1 MTATVDLSAREA
13 RRLAVAAAGL
23 AWPATTAR
31 VRLAHVR
38 AALEHLGVI
47 QLDSVTAVA
56 RGHEL
61 TLFARLGA
69 YDRSLV
75 HALVADGH
83 AVEAWAHEAS
93 LIPVEVR
100 PLLGWRMRRPH
111 AWGSMARLERDKP
124 ELLEAVLAR
133 VAEIGP
139 VVAADLRE
147 TPARTGPWWGWDDTK
162 QALEALFWRGR
173 LVASRRPGSFVR
185 EYDLTERCLG
195 IVPEE
200 PDADTAM
207 RALLVRAAGALG
219 VATSADLL
227 DYYRLPV
234 GARPL
239 IADLVDRGDLIAVQV
254 EGWGGPAVMAPGTEL
269 PRRCAGR
276 ALISP
281 FDPLIWNRPRT
292 ERIFGFHYRL
302 EIYTPEA
309 KRQYGYYVLPFLLGD
324 RLVARV
330 DLRVHRGS
338 GTLRVLGAFAESGR
352 HRHKPIAESLAAEL
366 RRMAGWLSLERIEI
380 SDRGDLSPLLLRY
393 TEAPG

>member
-1 MTATVDLSAREA
+1 MSATVDLSAREA
-13 RRLAVAAAGL
+13 RRLAVVAAGL
-23 AWPATTAR
+23 GAPATTAR

-61 TLFARLGA
+61 TLFARLGGF
-69 YDRSLV
+69 DRSLV
-75 HALVADGH
+75 DALVTKGH

-93 LIPVEVR
+93 LIPTDVR

-111 AWGSMARLERDKP
+111 PWGSVARIAREKP
-124 ELLEAVLAR
+124 ELLASVLAR

-139 VVAADLRE
+139 VAAADLRQA
-147 TPARTGPWWGWDDTK
+147 PARTGPWWGWDDTK
-162 QALEALFWRGR
+162 RALEALFWEGR

-185 EYDLTERCLG
+185 QYDLTEPMVSTLSDD
-195 IVPEE
+195 
-200 PDADTAM
+200 DAV
-207 RALLVRAAGALG
+207 RALLRRAAGALG
-219 VATSADLL
+219 VAAPGDLL

-234 GARPL
+234 SARPL
-239 IADLVDRGDLIAVQV
+239 ITDLVDSGDLIAVQV
-254 EGWGGPAVMAPGTEL
+254 EGWGGPAVMVAGTGL

-309 KRQYGYYVLPFLLGD
+309 KRQFGYYVMPFLLAD

-338 GTLRVLGAFAESGR
+338 GTLRVLGAFAESGPHHER
-352 HRHKPIAESLAAEL
+352 IAAALATEL
-366 RRMAGWLSLERIEI
+366 GRMAEWLALERIEI
-380 SDRGDLSPLLLRY
+380 SDRGDLSRLLLRY
-393 TEAPG
+393 TEEPE

>member
-1 MTATVDLSAREA
+1 
-13 RRLAVAAAGL
+13 
-23 AWPATTAR
+23 
-31 VRLAHVR
+31 VRLAQLR
-38 AALEHLGVI
+38 AVLERLGVI

-75 HALVADGH
+75 DALVTKGY

-93 LIPVEVR
+93 LIPADVR
-100 PLLGWRMRRPH
+100 PLLAWRMRRPH
-111 AWGSMARLERDKP
+111 PWGSIARLSHEEP
-124 ELLEAVLAR
+124 QLLESVLAR

-147 TPARTGPWWGWDDTK
+147 APARTGPWWGWDDTK
-162 QALEALFWRGR
+162 RALEALFWQGR
-173 LVASRRPGSFVR
+173 VVASRRPGSFVR
-185 EYDLTERCLG
+185 QYDVTEPVVSTLG
-195 IVPEE
+195 DD
-200 PDADTAM
+200 DAI
-207 RALLVRAAGALG
+207 RALLVRAAAALG
-219 VATSADLL
+219 VATPADLF
-227 DYYRLPV
+227 DYFRLPV
-234 GARPL
+234 SARPL
-239 IADLVDRGDLIAVQV
+239 IADLVEQGDLVRVDV
-254 EGWGGPAVMAPGTEL
+254 EGWGTPAVMVPGTEL

-302 EIYTPEA
+302 EIYTPEP

-330 DLRVHRGS
+330 DLRAHRAS
-338 GTLRVLGAFAESGR
+338 GTLRVLGAFAEPAHRR
-352 HRHKPIAESLAAEL
+352 HEAISTALATEIRRIAS
-366 RRMAGWLSLERIEI
+366 WLGLDEIEVA
-380 SDRGDLSPLLLRY
+380 DRGDLGPLLQKDI
-393 TEAPG
+393 